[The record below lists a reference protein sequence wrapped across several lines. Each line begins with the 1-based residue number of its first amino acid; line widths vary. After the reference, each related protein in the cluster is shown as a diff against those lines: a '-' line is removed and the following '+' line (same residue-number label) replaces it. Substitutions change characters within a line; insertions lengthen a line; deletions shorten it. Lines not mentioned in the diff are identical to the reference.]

1 MKGAALRSLSP
12 RGARKEREEREEREA
27 RDDPRLGP
35 AVVTAV
41 LGDAVTVAL
50 AGGEE
55 VRAVL
60 ALALPYAACPGDVLL
75 VIGQGGEHYAI
86 GVVSGRGKTSL
97 AIQGDVSLRA
107 VGGALELSGDEGVR
121 IRGPAVD
128 VHTDALRTV
137 ARSVVETFTTLFQ
150 RVTEA
155 VRVHA
160 GETVTLVDG
169 GAYTQAKT
177 AAIQT
182 EETVTINGKEIHL
195 G

>member
-1 MKGAALRSLSP
+1 MKGAVLRMP
-12 RGARKEREEREEREA
+12 PPREA
-27 RDDPRLGP
+27 EDRPEALPRRAPLEHPRLGP
-35 AVVTAV
+35 AVVTAAD
-41 LGDAVTVAL
+41 GDAVTVAL
-50 AGGEE
+50 ADGEE
-55 VRAVL
+55 VRVTL

-75 VIGQGGEHYAI
+75 VIGQGGAYYAI

-107 VGGALELSGDEGVR
+107 VGGTLELEGDEGVR

-128 VHTDALRTV
+128 VHAGALRTV

-160 GETVTLVDG
+160 GESVTIVDEG
-169 GAYTQAKT
+169 SYTQAKT

-182 EETVTINGKEIHL
+182 AETVTINGKEIHL